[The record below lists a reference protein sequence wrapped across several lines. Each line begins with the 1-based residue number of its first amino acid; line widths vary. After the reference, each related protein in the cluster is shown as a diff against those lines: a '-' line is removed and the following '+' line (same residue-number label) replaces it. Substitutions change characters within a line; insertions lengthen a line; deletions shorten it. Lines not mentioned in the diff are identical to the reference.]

1 MKTPILILRQVFT
14 IAALVALILSVNAGC
29 SSDDDG
35 DAVSIPGTVPNLL
48 NYEIS
53 QVSGVS
59 MTLAVNP
66 EATVSSM
73 LLNGTLDR
81 TNTSEIITLNA
92 QTLPAMEVS
101 TVGFL
106 QDLEPSF
113 IGYKLYVISAATWT
127 GDSNPTSGEFDIV
140 SSNELDTINVKVNNA
155 IPGVDVTYTPN
166 GVEPTSI
173 PLTWQAFDDAFD
185 NPVENQEFA
194 AVASFATSL
203 LRFVYEQGDLVV
215 QTLEFIGENSDRME
229 AIGTVGEDCDMFPVN
244 LPPDIIVANPGSFA
258 VGWYDENNDISI
270 SSGDRVYLD
279 FFECWVNEESDPVAR
294 LYNRGITFNNYTE
307 VQSGNVITRV
317 GFESPDGIVAGM
329 VFNFLEITET
339 EDNGINTVISGDNT
353 ITVSG
358 GFSMVFTAP

>member
-1 MKTPILILRQVFT
+1 VTV
-14 IAALVALILSVNAGC
+14 GC

-35 DAVSIPGTVPNLL
+35 DAVSVPGTVPNPL

-73 LLNGTLDR
+73 LMNGTLDR
-81 TNTSEIITLNA
+81 TSEIITLSA
-92 QTLPAMEVS
+92 QTPPAMVVS
-101 TVGFL
+101 AADFL
-106 QDLEPSF
+106 RSIDPLFNDYQLR
-113 IGYKLYVISAATWT
+113 VISAATWT
-127 GDSNPTSGEFDIV
+127 GDSNPTSGEFEIL
-140 SSNELDTINVKVNNA
+140 SSSSPDTINLKINNT
-155 IPGVDVTYTPN
+155 IPGVDVTYLQN
-166 GVEPTSI
+166 GTEVDST
-173 PLTWQAFDDAFD
+173 PLTWQEFNDAFD
-185 NPVENQEFA
+185 NPVVNKEYA
-194 AVASFATSL
+194 AVASFANSL

-244 LPPDIIVANPGSFA
+244 LPPDIIVANPGSFT
-258 VGWYDENNDISI
+258 VGWNDENNDTSI
-270 SSGDRVYLD
+270 GTGDRVDLA

-307 VQSGNVITRV
+307 VQSGNMITRV
-317 GFESPDGIVAGM
+317 GFESPDGVIAGM
-329 VFNFLEITET
+329 VFDFMEITET
-339 EDNGINTVISGDNT
+339 EDNGINTVISSDNR

>member
-1 MKTPILILRQVFT
+1 MMKTPILILRQAFAITAFV
-14 IAALVALILSVNAGC
+14 VLIVSVNAGC
-29 SSDDDG
+29 SSSGDG
-35 DAVSIPGTVPNLL
+35 DAVNIPGTVPNLL

-53 QVSGVS
+53 QVNGVS

-81 TNTSEIITLNA
+81 TSETITLNA
-92 QTLPAMEVS
+92 QIPPAMDVS

-106 QDLEPSF
+106 EGLEASF
-113 IGYKLYVISAATWT
+113 VGYKLYVVSAAAWS
-127 GDSNPTSGEFDIV
+127 GDGNPTSGEFDIV
-140 SSNELDTINVKVNNA
+140 SANEQDTINVKVNNA

-166 GVEPTSI
+166 GLEPTSI
-173 PLTWQAFDDAFD
+173 SLTWQAFDDAFD
-185 NPVENQEFA
+185 NPVVNQEFA

-203 LRFVYEQGDLVV
+203 LRIVYEQGDLVV
-215 QTLEFIGENSDRME
+215 QTLEFIGENSDLME
-229 AIGTVGEDCDMFPVN
+229 AIGTVGEDCDMFPVD
-244 LPPDIIVANPGSFA
+244 LPPDIVVADPGSFT
-258 VGWYDENNDISI
+258 VGWNDSNNDISI
-270 SSGDRVYLD
+270 GSGDRVFLE

-329 VFNFLEITET
+329 VFDFLEITET
-339 EDNGINTVISGDNT
+339 EDNGINTVISSANT

>member
-1 MKTPILILRQVFT
+1 MKTPILILRQAFAITAFV
-14 IAALVALILSVNAGC
+14 VLILSVNAGC

-53 QVSGVS
+53 QVNGVL

-73 LLNGTLDR
+73 LMNGTLER
-81 TNTSEIITLNA
+81 TSEIITLNA
-92 QTLPAMEVS
+92 QTLPAMDVS
-101 TVGFL
+101 AAGFL
-106 QDLEPSF
+106 DSLDPSF
-113 IGYKLYVISAATWT
+113 NDYQLRVISAATWT
-127 GDSNPTSGEFDIV
+127 GNGDPTSGEFEIL
-140 SSNELDTINVKVNNA
+140 SSSSPDTINVKVNNT

-166 GVEPTSI
+166 GIEPTSI
-173 PLTWQAFDDAFD
+173 PLTWPAFDDAFD

-203 LRFVYEQGDLVV
+203 LRFVYEQGELVV
-215 QTLEFIGENSDRME
+215 QTLEFIGENSDLME
-229 AIGTVGEDCDMFPVN
+229 ATGTVAEDCDMFPVN
-244 LPPDIIVANPGSFA
+244 SPPDIMVANPGSFT
-258 VGWYDENNDISI
+258 VGWNDEDNDTSI
-270 SSGDRVYLD
+270 SSGDRVDLE

-294 LYNRGITFNNYTE
+294 LYNRGITFNNYIE

-317 GFESPDGIVAGM
+317 GFESPGGM

-339 EDNGINTVISGDNT
+339 EDNGINTVISSANT

>member
-1 MKTPILILRQVFT
+1 MKTLLLIIKQVFAVT
-14 IAALVALILSVNAGC
+14 AVVVLILSVNAGC

-35 DAVSIPGTVPNLL
+35 DAVNIPGTVPNLL

-73 LLNGTLDR
+73 LMNGTLDR
-81 TNTSEIITLNA
+81 ISGIITLNA
-92 QTLPAMEVS
+92 QTLPAMDVS
-101 TVGFL
+101 AAGFL
-106 QDLEPSF
+106 NSLDPSF
-113 IGYKLYVISAATWT
+113 NDYQLRVFSAVTWT
-127 GDSNPTSGEFDIV
+127 GDSNPTSGEFEIL
-140 SSNELDTINVKVNNA
+140 SSSSSDSINVKVNNT
-155 IPGVDVTYTPN
+155 IPGVDVTYIPN

-173 PLTWQAFDDAFD
+173 PLTWQEFDDAFD
-185 NPVENQEFA
+185 NPVVNQEFV

-215 QTLEFIGENSDRME
+215 QTLEFIGENSDLME

-244 LPPDIIVANPGSFA
+244 RPPNIMVANPGSFA
-258 VGWYDENNDISI
+258 VGWNDEDNDTSI

-294 LYNRGITFNNYTE
+294 LYNRGITFNNYIE

-329 VFNFLEITET
+329 VFDFLEITET
-339 EDNGINTVISGDNT
+339 VDDSINTVISSDNT
-353 ITVSG
+353 ITISG
-358 GFSMVFTAP
+358 GFSMVFTSP

>member
-1 MKTPILILRQVFT
+1 VHTPIFLFFKQLSVFT
-14 IAALVALILSVNAGC
+14 SLLVLVSVMVTGC
-29 SSDDDG
+29 SSSDDDG
-35 DAVSIPGTVPNLL
+35 DVVGIPGTVPNLL

-53 QVSGVS
+53 QASGVF

-81 TNTSEIITLNA
+81 TSEIITLNA
-92 QTLPAMEVS
+92 QTLPAMVVS
-101 TVGFL
+101 AAGFL
-106 QDLEPSF
+106 ISFDPSF
-113 IGYKLYVISAATWT
+113 NDYQLRVISAATWT
-127 GDSNPTSGEFDIV
+127 GDGDPTSGEFDIV
-140 SSNELDTINVKVNNA
+140 SANELDTIKVKVNNT
-155 IPGVDVTYTPN
+155 IPGVDVTYLPN
-166 GVEPTSI
+166 GVEATSI
-173 PLTWQAFDDAFD
+173 PLTWQEFNDAFD
-185 NPVENQEFA
+185 NPQAGEEFA

-203 LRFVYEQGDLVV
+203 LRFVYVQGDLVV
-215 QTLEFIGENSDRME
+215 QTLEFIGENSDLME
-229 AIGTVGEDCDMFPVN
+229 AIGTVEDSCDMFPAN
-244 LPPDIIVANPGSFA
+244 LPPDIIVANPGSFT
-258 VGWYDENNDISI
+258 VGWNDENNDISI
-270 SSGDRVYLD
+270 SSGDKVYLD

-329 VFNFLEITET
+329 VFDFLEITET
-339 EDNGINTVISGDNT
+339 EDNGINTVISSDNT

>member
-1 MKTPILILRQVFT
+1 MNTSFILFFRRIPTLITLLTVILF
-14 IAALVALILSVNAGC
+14 VAAGC
-29 SSDDDG
+29 SSDDDD
-35 DAVSIPGTVPNLL
+35 DAVNIPGTVPNLL

-81 TNTSEIITLNA
+81 SSEIITLNA
-92 QTLPAMEVS
+92 QTLPAMDVS

-113 IGYKLYVISAATWT
+113 VGYKLYVISAATWT
-127 GDSNPTSGEFDIV
+127 GNGDPTSGEFDIV
-140 SSNELDTINVKVNNA
+140 SANELDTINVKINNT
-155 IPGVDVTYTPN
+155 GVVVTYTPN

-173 PLTWQAFDDAFD
+173 SLPWQAFDDAFD
-185 NPVENQEFA
+185 NPQEGEEFA

-203 LRFVYEQGDLVV
+203 LRLVYEQGELVV
-215 QTLEFIGENSDRME
+215 RTLEFIGENSDLME
-229 AIGTVGEDCDMFPVN
+229 AIGTVGEDCDMFPVDR
-244 LPPDIIVANPGSFA
+244 PPDIMVADPGSFT
-258 VGWYDENNDISI
+258 VGWNDEDNDTSI

-279 FFECWVNEESDPVAR
+279 FFECWVNEEPGLVAR

-329 VFNFLEITET
+329 VFDFLEITET
-339 EDNGINTVISGDNT
+339 EDNGINTVISSANT
-353 ITVSG
+353 IRVSG

>member
-1 MKTPILILRQVFT
+1 MKTPILILRQVFA
-14 IAALVALILSVNAGC
+14 IAAFVVLILSVNAGC

-66 EATVSSM
+66 EANVSSM
-73 LLNGTLDR
+73 LMNGTLDR
-81 TNTSEIITLNA
+81 TSEIITLNA
-92 QTLPAMEVS
+92 QTLPAMVVS
-101 TVGFL
+101 AAGFL
-106 QDLEPSF
+106 DSLDPLFNDYQLR
-113 IGYKLYVISAATWT
+113 VISAATWT
-127 GDSNPTSGEFDIV
+127 GNGDPTSGEFEIV
-140 SSNELDTINVKVNNA
+140 SSSSPDTINVKVNNA
-155 IPGVDVTYTPN
+155 IPGVDVTYLQN
-166 GVEPTSI
+166 GIEVDSI
-173 PLTWQAFDDAFD
+173 PLTWQAFADAFD
-185 NPVENQEFA
+185 TPPVGQEFA

-203 LRFVYEQGDLVV
+203 LRLVYEQGELVV
-215 QTLEFIGENSDRME
+215 RTLEFIGENSDLME
-229 AIGTVGEDCDMFPVN
+229 AIGTVGEDCDMFP
-244 LPPDIIVANPGSFA
+244 LDRPPDITVADPGSFT
-258 VGWYDENNDISI
+258 VGWNDADNDQGI

-279 FFECWVNEESDPVAR
+279 FFECWVNEEPGLVAR

-329 VFNFLEITET
+329 VFDFLEITET
-339 EDNGINTVISGDNT
+339 EDNGINTVISSANT
-353 ITVSG
+353 IRVSG

>member
-1 MKTPILILRQVFT
+1 MNTPFLLFFRQIPTLATLLTV
-14 IAALVALILSVNAGC
+14 ILSVAVGC

-35 DAVSIPGTVPNLL
+35 EAVNIPGTVPNLL

-81 TNTSEIITLNA
+81 TSEIITLNA
-92 QTLPAMEVS
+92 QTLPAMVVS
-101 TVGFL
+101 AAGFL
-106 QDLEPSF
+106 NSLDPSF
-113 IGYKLYVISAATWT
+113 NDYQLRVISAATWS
-127 GDSNPTSGEFDIV
+127 GDGDPTSGEFDIV
-140 SSNELDTINVKVNNA
+140 SANELDRINVKVNNA
-155 IPGVDVTYTPN
+155 IPGVDVTYLPN

-173 PLTWQAFDDAFD
+173 PLTWQEFDDAFD
-185 NPVENQEFA
+185 NPQVDEEFA
-194 AVASFATSL
+194 AVASFATTL
-203 LRFVYEQGDLVV
+203 LRLVYEQGELVV
-215 QTLEFIGENSDRME
+215 QTLEFIGENSDLME

-244 LPPDIIVANPGSFA
+244 RPPDIIVDNPGSFT
-258 VGWYDENNDISI
+258 VGWNDEDNDTSI
-270 SSGDRVYLD
+270 SSGDRVDLA
-279 FFECWVNEESDPVAR
+279 FFDCWVNEESDPVAR

-317 GFESPDGIVAGM
+317 GFESPGGIVAGM
-329 VFNFLEITET
+329 VFDFLEITET
-339 EDNGINTVISGDNT
+339 EDDGINTVISSDNT